1 MKKIYENPL
10 IALMIAAFIVGIG
23 LKNFFNLPVALY
35 PDTSKPSL
43 SVNLD
48 YHDMTM
54 EGFRTHYGKN
64 IEARLNSIEGVE
76 LVEGSY
82 YQDSIRWDVR
92 FDWGIE
98 EKKAKVEVQSVL
110 DSFVKSFP
118 DSWDYQVYAN
128 SSSNGNLYIALSS
141 EFYST
146 KELHNRLKE
155 HFLGEL
161 NAVTGVDSVG
171 FWLPLEEYIRIELKR
186 EAILERNISLHYL
199 KQLLMTKTHD
209 ENAGDLKTLDRFY
222 DVILPLGIENLAD
235 LKKLVVSKEQSGLVY
250 LEDVAQV
257 SFVSRLSD
265 QLSKVDGKRALLL
278 FASMRVSGNITQA
291 SRDIIK
297 IMSKAP
303 QVLAAPVDMQV
314 LLDPSLFIE
323 SATENLFQAVL
334 IGFLI
339 SGLIVFLF
347 LSSLIQTLIICFSIP
362 LSVLGG
368 FSLMKLLGIEINLI
382 SLGAL
387 ALSVGMVVDGAI
399 VVLENIMRNFQ
410 EKKPKDLP
418 SRIHLVLSSVEE
430 VKSSLISSLLT
441 TIIVFV
447 PLSFTAPL
455 ANALLGDLARVMV
468 CVLVISLGVTLYIIP
483 PIFVL
488 FSSRSFEPKQKGFYK
503 ISFQTVLFF
512 EWLKSVYLKSLQYFL
527 KREKP
532 LFSLIFFVA
541 CLFLFSLYILQFYV
555 KRELLAEPAS
565 DKIWLHTNW
574 SDGMKNLEERELFL
588 KEHVEPI
595 LEEEFSSELKGYYS
609 EITGRSAHTLLSLK
623 KKEMLK
629 EVKEKLE
636 KIFKNT
642 PIANYYTQVWTPV
655 AFTIPKEPLFKVR
668 VSKDKTEDNFKL
680 LENIS
685 DFLYKNEE
693 IHRVEVHPEVEKK
706 HYYEVKFKDEQ
717 ISRAEK
723 KYNIPLKE
731 SIKTLVSSYLEGGV
745 LLRKFT
751 FGEQEYEMKL
761 FYEETDLKT
770 PKDLGNLI
778 IRVGD
783 SYGPL
788 RHFISLE
795 AKKKQENFYTKRGN
809 PAFELVVWPKESL
822 KDSLQETRK
831 KILEKMEKEENLES
845 ESIIFEDPGAEINES
860 LQSLLWALLFSI
872 FLILFVLLLQFG
884 TFKESFIIMLAIPF
898 GVIGVSLSLYLFKS
912 TLSLNSMLGIIL
924 LAGTAVNNS
933 ILYLDFFKNS
943 YKKSS
948 LEELESCLLEAASLR
963 FKPILITTLTTIF
976 GMIPMA
982 LAFGDGGEVL
992 QPLGISVAGGLGV
1005 STFLVLVLLPLI
1017 LYLVEKRRWV

>member
-1 MKKIYENPL
+1 MKKFYENPL

-23 LKNFFNLPVALY
+23 LKSFFDLPVALY

-43 SVNLD
+43 IVNLN

-54 EGFRTHYGKN
+54 ESFRTQYGKN
-64 IEARLNSIEGVE
+64 IEARLTAIEGVE

-82 YQDSIRWDVR
+82 FQDSIRWDVS
-92 FDWGIE
+92 FAWGIE

-118 DSWDYQVYAN
+118 DSWDYEIYAN
-128 SSSNGNLYIALSS
+128 SSTNGNLYIALSS
-141 EFYST
+141 EFYSS
-146 KELHNRLKE
+146 KELYKRLEE

-161 NAVTGVDSVG
+161 NAVPGVDSAG
-171 FWLPLEEYIRIELKR
+171 FWLPLEEHIRVELKR
-186 EAILERNISLHYL
+186 EAILERNISLDYL
-199 KQLLMTKTHD
+199 KQLLMSKTHD
-209 ENAGDLKTLDRFY
+209 ENAGALKTLDRFY
-222 DVILPLGIENLAD
+222 DVILPLGIESLTD
-235 LKKLVVSKEQSGLVY
+235 LKKLVVSKEQSDLVY
-250 LEDVAQV
+250 LEDVARV
-257 SFVSRLSD
+257 SFVSRLGH
-265 QLSKVDGKRALLL
+265 QLLKVDTKRGLLL
-278 FASMRVSGNITQA
+278 YASMKVSGNITQA

-323 SATENLFQAVL
+323 SATQDLFEAFL
-334 IGFLI
+334 IGFFI
-339 SGLIVFLF
+339 SALIVFLF
-347 LSSLIQTLIICFSIP
+347 LSSLTQTLIICFSIP

-368 FSLMKLLGIEINLI
+368 FSLMRLFGIEINLI

-387 ALSVGMVVDGAI
+387 ALSVGMVVDGSI

-410 EKKPKDLP
+410 EKKPQNLP
-418 SRIHLVLSSVEE
+418 SRIHLVLYSVEE
-430 VKSSLISSLLT
+430 VKSSLVSSLLT
-441 TIIVFV
+441 TIIVFL

-468 CVLVISLGVTLYIIP
+468 CVLVISLGVTLYIVP

-488 FSSRSFEPKQKGFYK
+488 FSSRTFEPKQKGFYK

-512 EWLKSVYLKSLQYFL
+512 EWLKKVYLKSLQYFL
-527 KREKP
+527 KREKTV
-532 LFSLIFFVA
+532 FSLIFFVA
-541 CLFLFSLYILQFYV
+541 LLFFFSIYILQFHV
-555 KRELLAEPAS
+555 KRELLAEPQS

-574 SDGMKNLEERELFL
+574 SDGQKNLEERELFL

-595 LEEEFSSELKGYYS
+595 LEKEFSSEIKGYYS
-609 EITGRSAHTLLSLK
+609 QISKRSAHTLLTLK

-636 KIFKNT
+636 KIFKHT
-642 PIANYYTQVWTPV
+642 PVTNYYIEVWTPV
-655 AFTIPKEPLFKVR
+655 AFTIPKEPLFKMR
-668 VSKDKTEDNFKL
+668 VSKNNAEDNFKL
-680 LENIS
+680 LENIT

-693 IHRVEVHPEVEKK
+693 IAKVDVHPEVEKK
-706 HYYEVKFKDEQ
+706 YYYEVHFKDEQ

-723 KYNIPLKE
+723 KYNISLKE
-731 SIKTLVSSYLEGGV
+731 SIKTLAASYLEGGV

-751 FGEQEYEMKL
+751 FGEQEYDMKL

-770 PKDLGNLI
+770 PRDLENLI

-783 SYGPL
+783 SYHPL

-822 KDSLQETRK
+822 KDSLQETRT
-831 KILEKMEKEENLES
+831 KILEKMKEEKNLDS
-845 ESIIFEDPGAEINES
+845 KSIIFEDPGAEINES
-860 LQSLLWALLFSI
+860 LQSLLWALLFSV

-933 ILYLDFFKNS
+933 ILYLEFFKNA

-948 LEELESCLLEAASLR
+948 LEELQTCLLEAASLR

-1017 LYLVEKRRWV
+1017 LYQVEKRRWV